1 MTDAGP
7 GGITRAPLRL
17 VIFDCDGVLVDS
29 EGPSNRLVA
38 EEVTALGWPM
48 TMEESRALFVG
59 RRLSDIPAIVEPK
72 IGRSVP
78 PDWIEQLRGKLIAM
92 LAGEVEAMP
101 GAHDVLVATTA
112 LGLPF
117 RVASNSSHA
126 EMAVKFE
133 RTRLD
138 HLVKGR
144 LHSARDV
151 ALGKPAPDVFLA
163 AAAADGVSP
172 EACIVIED
180 SVPGAMA
187 ARAAGMACI
196 GLAPYGDD
204 PDLRSVGAIL
214 IRSLDELPA
223 ILRAAMGPAA

>member
-1 MTDAGP
+1 MTGL
-7 GGITRAPLRL
+7 TRAPLRL

-29 EGPSNRLVA
+29 EGPSNRVVA
-38 EEVTALGWPM
+38 EEITALGWPM
-48 TMEESRALFVG
+48 TTAESMTLFVG
-59 RRLSDIPAIVEPK
+59 RRLSDIPGMVEPH
-72 IGRSVP
+72 IGRPVP
-78 PDWIEQLRGKLIAM
+78 PNWIEHLRDRLMAV
-92 LAGEVEAMP
+92 LADEVEAMP
-101 GAHDVLVATTA
+101 GAYDVLVAVTD

-133 RTRLD
+133 RTGIS
-138 HLVKGR
+138 HLVTGK

-151 ALGKPAPDVFLA
+151 PRGKPAPDVFLA
-163 AAAADGVSP
+163 AAKAGGVP
-172 EACIVIED
+172 PDACIVIED

-204 PDLRSVGAIL
+204 PALRAMGAVL

-223 ILRAAMGPAA
+223 LLRAAMDGSA